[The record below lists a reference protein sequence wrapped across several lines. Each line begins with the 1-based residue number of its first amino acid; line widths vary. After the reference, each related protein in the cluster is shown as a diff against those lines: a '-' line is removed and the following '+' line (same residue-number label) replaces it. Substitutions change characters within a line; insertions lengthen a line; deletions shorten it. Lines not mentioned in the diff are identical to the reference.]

1 MQNFHHHSG
10 GKLAFLDHIQITCPD
25 VSSVYKWYNN
35 LGFRLTE
42 YTAND
47 NSDELWGVWLKRKN
61 NTQDVVF
68 SNGAGPCLHHFAFH
82 TPEVSNVIHAADVMA
97 SLTLRSTWIDRQ
109 EDMV

>member
-1 MQNFHHHSG
+1 MAE
-10 GKLAFLDHIQITCPD
+10 K
-25 VSSVYKWYNN
+25 
-35 LGFRLTE
+35 
-42 YTAND
+42 
-47 NSDELWGVWLKRKN
+47 KN